1 MSFQTVGLNKT
12 LGMNNISKDFI
23 GIRGRK
29 SVNFGVSL
37 RGILSNH
44 TSNYSE
50 EPANISSQD
59 NPVEDEIKF

>member
-12 LGMNNISKDFI
+12 LGINNISKDFI

-50 EPANISSQD
+50 EPANISS
-59 NPVEDEIKF
+59 